1 MPFLIKVV
9 LFRIILLFGRLFTL
23 FNLSN
28 KELKANGYTLPLR
41 DLILCILRI
50 KSQLFYTIFI
60 KLIPILS
67 QKLKVHD

>member
-1 MPFLIKVV
+1 MPFLKKVV
-9 LFRIILLFGRLFTL
+9 LFRIILLFGRLFII
-23 FNLSN
+23 FYFSN
-28 KELKANGYTLPLR
+28 KDLKANGYTLPLR

-50 KSQLFYTIFI
+50 KSQLYNTIFI